1 MNTFFVR
8 AYKKKRRR
16 RRRNTFETWTRK
28 RENGFRKNT
37 SKKGEIKEK
46 QKNHCSLRLTSS
58 LLFFYSSSSF
68 ISRFFRSRARRARV
82 NHSRIGR
89 KRSSTSPSF
98 VKRDSSFSFDGKSDS
113 TQLIITFLDVLIFS
127 YRWRTLFPKN
137 KSLLE
142 K

>member
-37 SKKGEIKEK
+37 SKKSEIKEK

-82 NHSRIGR
+82 NHSWHW
-89 KRSSTSPSF
+89 PE
-98 VKRDSSFSFDGKSDS
+98 
-113 TQLIITFLDVLIFS
+113 TFIDEPFLRETRFFFLV
-127 YRWRTLFPKN
+127 RW
-137 KSLLE
+137 
-142 K
+142 

>member
-37 SKKGEIKEK
+37 SKKSEIKEK

-58 LLFFYSSSSF
+58 LLFFTLLLPLYLVSF
-68 ISRFFRSRARRARV
+68 ARVLDVHASTIRALAGNVHRRAF
-82 NHSRIGR
+82 
-89 KRSSTSPSF
+89 PS
-98 VKRDSSFSFDGKSDS
+98 
-113 TQLIITFLDVLIFS
+113 
-127 YRWRTLFPKN
+127 
-137 KSLLE
+137 
-142 K
+142 